1 MKITQPFNMP
11 PSPSANNAKGAKAR
25 DAARSSDA
33 SANDSDAAAIAG
45 SGAPAGRDFAD
56 ILDGANNKS
65 AHKDDDSRVSEW
77 HNSTSKTE
85 HADGERKTKRSGD
98 DARDSEA
105 ASANASRGFDRLT
118 ARDVQAGGE
127 VKSPRAI
134 LNIADLERI
143 VSTIRTQFVA
153 GNRREVTIDLHRSVL
168 EGLRVK
174 LSSDDTGRVTA
185 EFISGSAA
193 VKEQLDA
200 HASGL
205 ADLLRSRGVDLASLK
220 TSVGGDA
227 AGQGDNSRGDSRDAP
242 TPLVN
247 GATAAPRN
255 DSASANAAAP
265 AAAPDHADG
274 AASSTYRA

>member
-1 MKITQPFNMP
+1 MKITQPFNTPP
-11 PSPSANNAKGAKAR
+11 PSTNTSKGAKAR
-25 DAARSSDA
+25 DAAARSSDA
-33 SANDSDAAAIAG
+33 AGNDGDATIAG
-45 SGAPAGRDFAD
+45 SAAGRDFAD

-65 AHKDDDSRVSEW
+65 AREDDNSNASDW
-77 HNSTSKTE
+77 HNSTSKAE
-85 HADGERKTKRSGD
+85 HADSERKTKRGGD
-98 DARDSEA
+98 DSKDSDA
-105 ASANASRGFDRLT
+105 ASANASRSFDRLT
-118 ARDVQAGGE
+118 ARDVQTGGE

-153 GNRREVTIDLHRSVL
+153 GNRREVTIDLQRSVL

-200 HASGL
+200 HAAGL

-220 TSVGGDA
+220 TSIGGDA

-242 TPLVN
+242 TPLIN
-247 GATAAPRN
+247 HATAAQRN
-255 DSASANAAAP
+255 DSASSNAAP
-265 AAAPDHADG
+265 AATSEDADG
-274 AASSTYRA
+274 IASSTYRA